1 VATALA
7 HESHEG
13 QQPLL
18 PQLATSPEKI
28 TSTVPGNGDV
38 NPYGVAFVPEGFPGG
53 GPLKPGDILVSN
65 FNNSGNLQGA
75 GTTIV
80 SISPGGKQTLF
91 FPSQAIGL
99 TTALGVLRR
108 GFVIVGNVPAPD
120 GVNVQGPGSLQI
132 IDRFGN
138 LVTTLSDPKLLD
150 GPWDLTVVDRGSTAM
165 VFVSNVLNGTVT
177 RIDLEVPEHGDHVK
191 VRDMV
196 QVASGYAFGPNGP
209 ALVVG
214 PTGLA
219 YDARTETLYVASTAD
234 NAIFA
239 VHDADSP
246 APRSGK
252 GVLVFQDNA
261 HLHGPLGLVLEPD
274 GNLITAN
281 GDAINTDPN
290 QPSELVEFTPGG
302 KFLDEFSVNPNTG
315 SAFGLAL
322 ATVDG
327 KIRFAAVN
335 DFTNE
340 LDVWTVRQDHD
351 RDGADRHDHDHG
363 HFSQDGAVAGSPG
376 SDRLDL
382 AAIFDAWLDSLDA
395 SSRGHGAGRRE
406 GNSRSLSR
414 QWGDCG
420 RGSSLI
426 PWSNP
431 HV

>member
-1 VATALA
+1 LTLESLEGRCLPSAGFGAPSLAPATAALA
-7 HESHEG
+7 QQSHEG

-18 PQLATSPEKI
+18 PQLASSPETI

-38 NPYGVAFVPEGFPGG
+38 NPYGVAFVPDGFPRGG
-53 GPLKPGDILVSN
+53 LIKPGDILVSN
-65 FNNSGNLQGA
+65 FNASSNFEGT

-91 FPSQAIGL
+91 FPSQSIGL

-120 GVNVQGPGSLQI
+120 GMNVQGTGSLQI

-177 RIDLEVPEHGDHVK
+177 RIDLEVPEHGDNIKVK
-191 VRDMV
+191 DMV
-196 QVASGYAFGPNGP
+196 QVASGYAS
-209 ALVVG
+209 ALLPTSVLVAG

-219 YDARTETLYVASTAD
+219 FDAKTDTLYVASTVD

-239 VHDADSP
+239 IHNPDTRVP
-246 APRSGK
+246 QSGK

-261 HLHGPLGLVLEPD
+261 HLRGPLGLVLEPD

-281 GDAINTDPN
+281 GDAFNTDTS

-302 KFLDEFSVNPNTG
+302 KFLDEFSLNSNLG
-315 SAFGLAL
+315 AAFGLAVT
-322 ATVDG
+322 TVDG

-335 DFTNE
+335 DATNQ

-351 RDGADRHDHDHG
+351 RDDNDQG
-363 HFSQDGAVAGSPG
+363 HFAQNGSLAGSPA

-382 AAIFDAWLDSLDA
+382 AAIFDTWLDSLDA
-395 SSRGHGAGRRE
+395 SSRGHGAG
-406 GNSRSLSR
+406 
-414 QWGDCG
+414 
-420 RGSSLI
+420 
-426 PWSNP
+426 
-431 HV
+431 H